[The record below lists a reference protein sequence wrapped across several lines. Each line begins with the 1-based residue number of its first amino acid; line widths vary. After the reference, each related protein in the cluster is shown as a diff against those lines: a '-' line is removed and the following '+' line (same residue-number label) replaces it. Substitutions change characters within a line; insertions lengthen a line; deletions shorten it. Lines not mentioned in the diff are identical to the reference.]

1 MIFLYLFGSI
11 IGLILLYF
19 LFLWI
24 CALFVDPKKQY
35 TDHSPFYRAQLRVF
49 VALMLWFQRI
59 KVHVTGM
66 EKLPQHKRLLFVSN
80 HVSNYDPILTWH
92 FFRKWNISY
101 ISKPSNFNIPVFGR
115 FIHRCSFLP
124 IDRENPRNAMTTIL
138 AAAQL
143 LRTDNFS
150 IGVYPEGTRS
160 KTGELLPFHNGV
172 FKIAQKAD
180 ADVVVISLEG
190 TQEIHRNFLKRKTH
204 VFMDVLAVLP
214 AQQIKAQRTEQI
226 GEEVRTL
233 LLQKQ
238 KERN

>member
-1 MIFLYLFGSI
+1 MIFLYIFGGI

-35 TDHSPFYRAQLRVF
+35 TDHSPFYRAQLRGF

-143 LRTDNFS
+143 LRTDDFS

-190 TQEIHRNFLKRKTH
+190 TQEIHRNFLKRKSH
-204 VFMDVLAVLP
+204 VYMDVLAVLP

-226 GEEVRTL
+226 GEEVRAL

>member
-1 MIFLYLFGSI
+1 M
-11 IGLILLYF
+11 
-19 LFLWI
+19 
-24 CALFVDPKKQY
+24 
-35 TDHSPFYRAQLRVF
+35 
-49 VALMLWFQRI
+49 
-59 KVHVTGM
+59 
-66 EKLPQHKRLLFVSN
+66 
-80 HVSNYDPILTWH
+80 
-92 FFRKWNISY
+92 
-101 ISKPSNFNIPVFGR
+101 
-115 FIHRCSFLP
+115 
-124 IDRENPRNAMTTIL
+124 
-138 AAAQL
+138 
-143 LRTDNFS
+143 
-150 IGVYPEGTRS
+150 
-160 KTGELLPFHNGV
+160 